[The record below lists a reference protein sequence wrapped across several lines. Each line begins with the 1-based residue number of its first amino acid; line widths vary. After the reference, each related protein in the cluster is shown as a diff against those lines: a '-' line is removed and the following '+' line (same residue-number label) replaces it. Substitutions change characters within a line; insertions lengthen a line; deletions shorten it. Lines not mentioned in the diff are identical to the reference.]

1 MKVLDLQCANEHV
14 FEGWFADEAT
24 FQSQLS
30 SGLVECPVC
39 ANRAVRKLLSA
50 PRINRGAAPAPVAVP
65 PSSEAAHVGPVSGQ
79 DKDQGQWLQRA
90 REALARAEDV
100 GERFATEARAM
111 HEGESPSR
119 TIRGV
124 ASVEQTRELLSDGIL
139 VLPVPPALSD
149 TLH

>member
-50 PRINRGAAPAPVAVP
+50 PRINRGAAPASVAAP
-65 PSSEAAHVGPVSGQ
+65 PSQESAQVGPVSGQ
-79 DKDQGQWLQRA
+79 DKNQGQWLQRA

>member
-1 MKVLDLQCANEHV
+1 MKVLDLQCANAHV
-14 FEGWFADEAT
+14 FEGWFADETT

-30 SGLVECPVC
+30 DGLVACPVC
-39 ANRAVRKLLSA
+39 ANCTVHKLLSA
-50 PRINRGAAPAPVAVP
+50 PRINRGAAPATAAAP
-65 PSSEAAHVGPVSGQ
+65 PSTNAAQDSGG
-79 DKDQGQWLQRA
+79 QGQWMQRA

-100 GERFATEARAM
+100 GERFATEARAI

-124 ASVEQTRELLSDGIL
+124 ASAEQTRELLSDGIL
-139 VLPVPPALSD
+139 VLPLPAALSG